1 MSAEFGPQVILAAG
15 AVMWRGD
22 PQAPEIALVHRDRYS
37 DWSFPKGK
45 LEADEHTL
53 IALVREV
60 REEAGARVAVGA
72 RLPTREYAVGEA
84 RKHVDYWAARYLDGA
99 FVVNVEVDELRWM
112 ELDKARAMLTHAADR
127 TVIDA
132 FAEQLRPTTPIVLL
146 RHAKAKSRSQW
157 TERDTERPLT
167 ERGGTQAQRFAEIM
181 SAIYEPLTVV
191 SSPWLRC
198 MQSVSPYAGLVGA
211 GLATLDVLGE
221 EDFEEDP
228 DIARDAARHLIAT
241 ATASGQGLLLCSHGN
256 VMDALLEVALEGN
269 RSIARGMDPAPMA
282 KGEFVV
288 VHRALAG
295 GQAQPISLER
305 HRP

>member
-1 MSAEFGPQVILAAG
+1 MDLEVRPEVILAAG

-22 PQAPEIALVHRDRYS
+22 PQSPEIALVHRDRYS

-60 REEAGARVAVGA
+60 SEEAGARIAVGA
-72 RLPTREYAVGEA
+72 RLPTRAYAVGDA
-84 RKHVDYWAARYLDGA
+84 RKRVDYWTARYLDGA
-99 FVVNVEVDELRWM
+99 FAANDEVDELRWM

-132 FAEQLRPTTPIVLL
+132 FAEQLRPTTPIALL

-167 ERGGTQAQRFAEIM
+167 ERGGAQAQRFAEIM

-198 MQSVSPYAGLVGA
+198 MQSVSPYAGLVGT

-221 EDFEEDP
+221 EEFEEDP
-228 DIARDAARHLIAT
+228 ELARDAARHLIAA

-256 VMDALLEVALEGN
+256 VMDALMEVALEGH
-269 RSIARGMDPAPMA
+269 RSIARGVDPAPLA

-288 VHRALAG
+288 VQRATAG
-295 GQAQPISLER
+295 GKAKPVSLER